1 MKKFL
6 LPIMLAILLLL
17 SLPLTACASDFDK
30 SEYNNYLSQYDLSS
44 FEDTLDE
51 DTYSALKDLNLDEF
65 DFESIQSLSF
75 EQIAKLAVSIAS
87 GKAKTPIKGSLAVM
101 AFIILTSLLQGLK
114 NTDDGMNSAYSV
126 ASSVIIAVLL
136 IVEISSTASMACTSI
151 AVASDFIYAF
161 LPVFFAIVMAGGG
174 VTTAFSTNSTLLM
187 LSQGLSFIASNVFL
201 PLINCFLA
209 IGVCSSL
216 SPEIHLERLVSG
228 LKKGI
233 TSALSFVAAVFVSIL
248 SIKTSVAARADIL
261 GIRSIRLVI
270 NTVIPV
276 VGASISEGLLS
287 IQGYSSLIKS
297 SVGIVGIIAIALVFL
312 PSVIQVVIWRITL
325 SICVITAD
333 VFNEKTV
340 CNVLCA
346 FRDAMLLINVLLII
360 SMLTTTI
367 SIGVLVAAHT
377 G

>member
-1 MKKFL
+1 M
-6 LPIMLAILLLL
+6 
-17 SLPLTACASDFDK
+17 
-30 SEYNNYLSQYDLSS
+30 
-44 FEDTLDE
+44 
-51 DTYSALKDLNLDEF
+51 
-65 DFESIQSLSF
+65 
-75 EQIAKLAVSIAS
+75 
-87 GKAKTPIKGSLAVM
+87 
-101 AFIILTSLLQGLK
+101 
-114 NTDDGMNSAYSV
+114 
-126 ASSVIIAVLL
+126 
-136 IVEISSTASMACTSI
+136 
-151 AVASDFIYAF
+151 
-161 LPVFFAIVMAGGG
+161 
-174 VTTAFSTNSTLLM
+174 
-187 LSQGLSFIASNVFL
+187 
-201 PLINCFLA
+201 
-209 IGVCSSL
+209 
-216 SPEIHLERLVSG
+216 ERLVSG